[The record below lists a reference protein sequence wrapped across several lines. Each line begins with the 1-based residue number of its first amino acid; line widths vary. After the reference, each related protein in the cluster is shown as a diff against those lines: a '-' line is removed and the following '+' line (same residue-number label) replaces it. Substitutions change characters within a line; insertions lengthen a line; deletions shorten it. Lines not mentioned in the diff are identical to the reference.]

1 MTSQAQGPW
10 TLRFWGVRGSI
21 AAPGPGTVR
30 YGGNTACA
38 VLESSE
44 QSALVLDAG
53 TGLREYG
60 RAVRDLPASD
70 VDLVLTHTHWDHIQ
84 GLPFFRPLYEP
95 AGRLRV
101 YGPRQEAGLRRV
113 LERLTARENFPIPA
127 EAWAGLAAL
136 VELDEGE
143 FGAGGWRIRAT
154 RLCHPGHT
162 LGFRLSR
169 PGVAPLAY
177 LTDNE
182 LAGGMHGVSSSWR
195 DNLVDFLRGVRTLV
209 HDATWSEEQ
218 LGAHK
223 GWGHSS
229 PREAV
234 LLAAE
239 AGCRRLVLFH
249 HLPEHDDAVMDRLLD
264 RARGEAHRLAGS
276 LAVDAATEGM
286 ALTLDQEA

>member
-1 MTSQAQGPW
+1 MSPALGPW

-21 AAPGPGTVR
+21 PAPGPGTVR
-30 YGGNTACA
+30 YGGNTPCA
-38 VLESSE
+38 VLEAPGG
-44 QSALVLDAG
+44 SALVLDAG

-60 RAVRDLPASD
+60 RAVRDRPASD

-84 GLPFFRPLYEP
+84 GLPFFQPLYSP
-95 AGRLRV
+95 AGRLRL
-101 YGPRQEAGLRRV
+101 YGPRQAVGLRRV
-113 LERLTARENFPIPA
+113 LERLTAWENFPIPA
-127 EAWAGLAAL
+127 EAWAGLGAL
-136 VELDEGE
+136 VEVDEGE
-143 FGAGGWRIRAT
+143 FGAGGWQIRAT
-154 RLCHPGHT
+154 RLCHPSHT

-182 LAGGMHGVSSSWR
+182 LAGGTHGVPSDWR

-209 HDATWSEEQ
+209 HDTTWSEEQ
-218 LGAHK
+218 LGTHQ

-239 AGCRRLVLFH
+239 AGCRRLVMFH
-249 HLPEHDDAVMDRLLD
+249 HHPEHDDATVDQLLD
-264 RARGEAHRLAGS
+264 RAREDAHRLAGG
-276 LAVDAATEGM
+276 LAVDAAMEGL

>member
-1 MTSQAQGPW
+1 
-10 TLRFWGVRGSI
+10 
-21 AAPGPGTVR
+21 VR
-30 YGGNTACA
+30 YGGNTPCA
-38 VLESSE
+38 VLEATGH
-44 QSALVLDAG
+44 SALVLDAG
-53 TGLREYG
+53 TGLREYA

-70 VDLVLTHTHWDHIQ
+70 LDLVLTHTHWDHIQ
-84 GLPFFRPLYEP
+84 GLPFFGPLYEP
-95 AGRLRV
+95 AGRLRL

-127 EAWAGLAAL
+127 AAWAGLSAL
-136 VELDEGE
+136 IELDEGE
-143 FGAGGWRIRAT
+143 FEAGGWQVRAT

-182 LAGGMHGVSSSWR
+182 LAGGAHGISSGWR
-195 DNLVDFLRGVRTLV
+195 DNLVDFLGGVRTLV
-209 HDATWSEEQ
+209 HDTTWSEEQ

-249 HLPEHDDAVMDRLLD
+249 HHPEHDDALMDRLLD
-264 RARGEAHRLAGS
+264 RARDEAHRLAGN
-276 LAVDAATEGM
+276 LAVDAAIEGL